1 MKKLLAMVLALVMTL
16 SLAVSANAAF
26 EDAKDINATYAEAVD
41 VLAGMKV
48 FQGYDNGKTFKPQ
61 GDITRAEV
69 AAIVYRIYTADVKDS
84 YVKNYETY
92 NKFSDMAGAGWAK
105 GYIGYCANAALVKGY
120 PNGTFLPSGKV
131 TGYEVLAM
139 ILRAVGYDKN
149 NEFTGADWALH
160 VAQIAEQNK
169 ILKNVKGIDL
179 SAPASRELVAEL
191 LFQAIQVPTVTYT
204 AAFGYQDVSLTA
216 DKKTD
221 KLVKANSSL
230 GYKNFKLVSGDDSD
244 IWGRPTTV
252 WVKDANDNGEYDA
265 KKDTTVYATI
275 VATPDASFNEPTAQ
289 CEICSAL
296 GEKTSA
302 KVVEIY
308 TNGVKATAANTYKAT
323 ETKAKVG
330 EQGQIAEYYKVDG
343 GYRLV
348 VIDTYL
354 AKVTDVVEEKT
365 DSKGHVTR
373 DDCLQLSVWNDADHK
388 TTPNTIYVEGNDY
401 AEDAYLLV
409 HVNAVDK
416 TDIITVT
423 NAKPTSYPTVEV
435 VGEAKSFTGAQSKIY
450 HDSNKHTIGGEDYM
464 DAYRFYKDVAD
475 GSSIKYTWFLDQFGN
490 LIGSD
495 LIDNTSYA
503 VLKNIYWTSTDR
515 NGYAKATLV
524 DLDGKETEVEVDTID
539 GIADDANAQEAKPA
553 DGEEFTGAFVS
564 HLDNNEPRVNESAKS
579 GKFDSKYAYMSIYDN
594 FNGAYNGM
602 ALFMVQTNDDGS
614 VKLQG
619 YNEVKYAK
627 NATLNPTSSVLSVFS
642 SDEDN
647 ATVTTKYALSTN
659 TKFIVREGNA
669 DDGYTYNTDVTL
681 RTLKEY
687 ADKSVEVYFV
697 TDGKYATTVYIKNA
711 TDASSFGTYIFVPEA
726 NNSNWWTDPKTGNDY
741 FNVYVDG
748 EAQTI
753 EIAKDNNTVAKF
765 LSKNAGK
772 LIMVQGDHLKD
783 TWDKSLSSGKYGMLK
798 SVAYLEV
805 VNEAND
811 AAKWLPNTVIA
822 DYISDYEF
830 DKDNTILVSKVKD
843 AASNAD
849 FNVIDLDKAK
859 VVVWDNAD
867 AKDVKITKDTFEE
880 YGVWAVTAETKYEGS
895 ATTLYLGKKLDAD
908 LGLDITVDPTAAGTV
923 TSTADGNYTF
933 TGAAGVTSATLKY
946 AASSA
951 KSTVN
956 KTSDTVTTD
965 GPVTVKVTNE
975 AGFSKTYTITVK
987 LTAAEKAT
995 INYILKVNSNGVVT
1009 TYNYTWTGVAGTCDH
1024 QDFASV
1030 KDSRF
1035 PEFVAADG
1043 TYTLVKDVNPSTFV
1057 IAAGETKTLE
1067 YEVTMLNSVNP

>member
-26 EDAKDINATYAEAVD
+26 KDADKVSDTYEEAVA
-41 VLAGMKV
+41 VLNGMGV
-48 FQGYDNGKTFKPQ
+48 FKGYEDGSFQPQ
-61 GDITRAEV
+61 GNITRAEV
-69 AAIVYRIYTADVKDS
+69 AAIVYRVYTADVKDAKAS
-84 YVKNYETY
+84 MYATY
-92 NKFSDMAGAGWAK
+92 NKFSDMTGAGWAQ

-120 PNGTFLPSGKV
+120 PNGTFQPSGKV

-139 ILRAVGYDKN
+139 ILRAIGYDQN

-160 VAQIAEQNK
+160 VAQTAQQAGV
-169 ILKNVKGIDL
+169 LKNVKGVDL
-179 SAPASRELVAEL
+179 NAPATRELVAEL
-191 LFQAIQVPTVTYT
+191 LFRAIAVAPMVTYT
-204 AAFGYQDVSLTA
+204 AAFGYQTVSFDT
-216 DKKTD
+216 KKDNKFFKENET
-221 KLVKANSSL
+221 L
-230 GYKNFKLVSGDDSD
+230 GHKNFLLDSDDAED
-244 IWGRPTTV
+244 IWGRPTTK
-252 WVKDANDNGEYDA
+252 WFKDKDENGKYTDKE
-265 KKDTTVYATI
+265 TVYAEIT
-275 VATPDASFNEPTAQ
+275 AKADAEFNEPTTQ
-289 CEICSAL
+289 CDICEAL

-302 KVVEIY
+302 KVVEVY
-308 TNGVKATAANTYKAT
+308 VNGAKTTTEAKALAETYKAT

-330 EQGQIAEYYKVDG
+330 EQGRIAEYYKVDG

-423 NAKPTSYPTVEV
+423 NAKDTPYPTVEI

-475 GSSIKYTWFLDQFGN
+475 SSSIKYTWFLDQFGN

-503 VLKNIYWTSTDR
+503 VLKEIYWTGSNR
-515 NGYAKATLV
+515 NGYAEAVLV
-524 DLDGKETEVEVDTID
+524 DMDGKESTVTVDQID
-539 GIADDANAQEAKPA
+539 GLADQSKDKPY
-553 DGEEFTGAFVS
+553 EFIGAF
-564 HLDNNEPRVNESAKS
+564 DNTNNDSEPRVNESS
-579 GKFDSKYAYMSIYDN
+579 DSSKFQSKYAYMSTWDN
-594 FNGAYNGM
+594 YNKAYRGM

-627 NATLNPTSSVLSVFS
+627 NATLNPTSSVLSVFD

-753 EIAKDNNTVAKF
+753 EIDKTNNAVAKF

-772 LIMVQGDHLKD
+772 LIMVQDGHLKD

-798 SVAYLEV
+798 SVTYLEV

-830 DKDNTILVSKVKD
+830 DKNNTILVSKVKD

-908 LGLDITVDPTAAGTV
+908 LGLDITVDPAAAGTV
-923 TSTADGNYTF
+923 TSTPDGAYTF
-933 TGAAGVTSATLKY
+933 TGAAGVASATLKF

-951 KSTVN
+951 KSTVD
-956 KTSDTVTTD
+956 KTSATANTNDQQIKVT
-965 GPVTVKVTNE
+965 VTNE

-987 LTAAEKAT
+987 LTAAKDAT
-995 INYILKVNSNGVVT
+995 INYVLKANVNGVEE
-1009 TYNYTWTGVAGTCDH
+1009 TYTGTRTCSAGTYSD
-1024 QDFASV
+1024 QNLE
-1030 KDSRF
+1030 KIRGNYF
-1035 PEFVAADG
+1035 PTFKVADG
-1043 TYTLVKDVNPSTFV
+1043 DYTLVTDNDSVTV
-1057 IAAGETKTLE
+1057 AAGETVTLT
-1067 YEVTMLNSVNP
+1067 YVVNVH

>member
-230 GYKNFKLVSGDDSD
+230 GYKNFKLVYGDDSD

-348 VIDTYL
+348 IIDTYL

-464 DAYRFYKDVAD
+464 DAYRFYKNVAD
-475 GSSIKYTWFLDQFGN
+475 SSSIKYTWFLDQFGN

-503 VLKNIYWTSTDR
+503 VLKNIYWTGSNR
-515 NGYAKATLV
+515 NGYAEAVLV
-524 DLDGKETEVEVDTID
+524 DMDGKESTVTVDQID
-539 GIADDANAQEAKPA
+539 GLASQNTVKPY
-553 DGEEFTGAFVS
+553 EFTGAFNS
-564 HLDNNEPRVNESAKS
+564 TNNNAEPRVNESS
-579 GKFDSKYAYMSIYDN
+579 DSSKFDGTYAYMSSWDN
-594 FNGAYNGM
+594 YNKAYRGM

-619 YNEVKYAK
+619 DEVKYAK

-642 SDEDN
+642 SDEDS

-753 EIAKDNNTVAKF
+753 EIDKTNNAVAKF

-798 SVAYLEV
+798 SVTYLEV

-830 DKDNTILVSKVKD
+830 DKNNTILVSKVKD

-908 LGLDITVDPTAAGTV
+908 LGLDITVDPAAAGTV
-923 TSTADGNYTF
+923 TSTPDGAYTF
-933 TGAAGVTSATLKY
+933 TGAAGVTSATLKF

-951 KSTVN
+951 KSTVD
-956 KTSDTVTTD
+956 KASESVTAD
-965 GPVTVKVTNE
+965 GTVTVKVTNE

-987 LTAAEKAT
+987 LTAAKDAT
-995 INYILKVNSNGVVT
+995 INYVLKANVNGVEE
-1009 TYNYTWTGVAGTCDH
+1009 TYTGTRTCPAGTYSD
-1024 QDFASV
+1024 QNLE
-1030 KDSRF
+1030 KIRGNYF
-1035 PEFVAADG
+1035 PTFKVADG
-1043 TYTLVKDVNPSTFV
+1043 DYTLVTDNDSVTV
-1057 IAAGETKTLE
+1057 AAGETVTLT
-1067 YEVTMLNSVNP
+1067 YVVNVH